1 MFKRHATEPTMTE
14 TIRSTAA
21 ALWHA
26 LPAIGLISLILW
38 SFAGISIYGIGLV
51 LDIDVIGLIL
61 GVILFAPPTIW
72 ANWHAVRLAIES
84 EKVAA

>member
-1 MFKRHATEPTMTE
+1 MTE

-38 SFAGISIYGIGLV
+38 SFSAMGAFGVAVV
-51 LDIDVIGLIL
+51 LDIDIL
-61 GVILFAPPTIW
+61 GLVLGAILFAPPALW
-72 ANWHAVRLAIES
+72 ANWHVVRLAIES
-84 EKVAA
+84 EKIAV